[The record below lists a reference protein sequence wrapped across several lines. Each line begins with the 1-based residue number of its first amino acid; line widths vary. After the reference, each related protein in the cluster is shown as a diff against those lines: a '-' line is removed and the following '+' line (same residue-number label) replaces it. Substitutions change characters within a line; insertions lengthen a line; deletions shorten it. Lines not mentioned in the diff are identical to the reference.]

1 MEENRLSPPVAAGS
15 FWFSSSIT
23 KPLLTR
29 AGSGQLSHLYS
40 CRGKTSEGP
49 HGKLIAPGYH
59 GEDSKRP
66 AREVSAW
73 ERTNVALPPRFCNSN

>member
-29 AGSGQLSHLYS
+29 DQITAVSGQLSHLYS
-40 CRGKTSEGP
+40 CRGKASEGS
-49 HGKLIAPGYH
+49 HGKFIAPGHH
-59 GEDSKRP
+59 GEDSKKT
-66 AREVSAW
+66 AREVLAW
-73 ERTNVALPPRFCNSN
+73 EKTKAALLP